1 MGEYGNSV
9 TFVSGGTL
17 GSKGTG
23 LDKYRYW
30 HGVGT
35 SLLSSEPYRMCI
47 YAPHRGEF
55 SSEVYDGTAV
65 WGYKTFRNCYTTDDC
80 LVFSVKKNKDDS
92 DDTFIGSELN
102 FQCTREETIYSYNGL
117 TGNYD
122 SGESSA
128 DSWNSSKILTT
139 DFRRWSGSLPYLAFP
154 LNDTWHTTDD
164 RWPNFYF
171 TLYNVQDYRDS
182 YTIANWSC
190 VMNLPI
196 FYDESKAAQFVNGL
210 IDEDEA
216 DVPPHDFDADENDEN
231 DNDTNASKYEPTP
244 SNTPQVRPTDIQG
257 ASNYYCVNAANV
269 NAFVNWLWN
278 DLIKEGSLSDWLLD
292 SITKING
299 NLYSCITG
307 LRLFPCN
314 ISKHLAVTQP
324 TGINLGRFTT
334 EFTVI
339 DARSYNPK
347 IGELEYTIPAGYN
360 NFLDYQPYTTGLLYL
375 PFVGFTQLD
384 MTVFQPKSTMKI
396 ECYVDITTGV
406 IDYVIYLKTDKGY
419 SLIEHH
425 SGTCGIEIP
434 MSYDNAS
441 NWLQNFV
448 GGAIKDGVNT
458 IGGKGATSL
467 GEMAISATGGLLDS
481 FDTPTSYNVG
491 SPSPSNGLYFPFKP
505 HIVIK
510 RPTYSRP
517 KSYSKNV
524 GYPCMKSL
532 RPKSLSGYTVFQN
545 PQLTFGHTVN
555 SEGQKVLPTKE
566 EMDMLYQLMTEG
578 VYL

>member
-1 MGEYGNSV
+1 MGEYGNEF
-9 TFVSGGTL
+9 TIVSSGTL
-17 GSKGTG
+17 GGGSDLNSYRFWSGTG
-23 LDKYRYW
+23 AALFS
-30 HGVGT
+30 G
-35 SLLSSEPYRMCI
+35 EPYRMCI
-47 YAPHRGEF
+47 CAPNRGKKEVT
-55 SSEVYDGTAV
+55 VYDGTSV
-65 WGYKTFRNCYTTDDC
+65 WGKKIFNRCYDASDYIIISAKKEKNDTSNTFVGERLDWNSLGENTIHNY
-80 LVFSVKKNKDDS
+80 NAIS
-92 DDTFIGSELN
+92 DDWTEGDTSTAIGKNTWTFVSDNVEYNSGLPFIRFALN
-102 FQCTREETIYSYNGL
+102 
-117 TGNYD
+117 
-122 SGESSA
+122 
-128 DSWNSSKILTT
+128 NS
-139 DFRRWSGSLPYLAFP
+139 FF
-154 LNDTWHTTDD
+154 
-164 RWPNFYF
+164 NFNF
-171 TLYNVQDYRDS
+171 SLYNIQEYRDS

-196 FYDESKAAQFVNGL
+196 FYNLGKAVQFVNGL
-210 IDEDEA
+210 IDEDQA

-231 DNDTNASKYEPTP
+231 DNDTNASKFEPTP
-244 SNTPQVRPTDIQG
+244 PNNPQVRPTDIHG

-314 ISKHLAVTQP
+314 ISKHLAVTEA

-347 IGELEYTIPAGYN
+347 IGELEYTIPSGYN

-481 FDTPTSYNVG
+481 FETPTSYNVG
-491 SPSPSNGLYFPFKP
+491 APSPSNGLYFPFRP

-532 RPKSLSGYTVFQN
+532 KPKSLTGYTVFQN
-545 PQLTFGHTVN
+545 PQLTFGHTEN

-566 EMDMLYQLMTEG
+566 EMDLLYQLMTEG

>member
-1 MGEYGNSV
+1 MGEYGNEF
-9 TFVSGGTL
+9 TFVSSGTL
-17 GSKGTG
+17 GGGSDLNHYNDWSGSGTG
-23 LDKYRYW
+23 L
-30 HGVGT
+30 
-35 SLLSSEPYRMCI
+35 LSAEPYRMCI
-47 YAPHRGEF
+47 YARNKGEK
-55 SSEVYDGTAV
+55 EVTVYDSTAV
-65 WGYKTFRNCYTTDDC
+65 WGKLKFSQCYDASDSII
-80 LVFSVKKNKDDS
+80 FSAKKNKEDS
-92 DDTFIGSELN
+92 TNTFVGASVNWGSLGSE
-102 FQCTREETIYSYNGL
+102 TAYSYSAL
-117 TGNYD
+117 TGDWTKGDITNVI
-122 SGESSA
+122 GQNTFTF
-128 DSWNSSKILTT
+128 NSS
-139 DFRRWSGSLPYLAFP
+139 DVEYRDSLPFLSFG
-154 LNDTWHTTDD
+154 LNSTWF
-164 RWPNFYF
+164 NFKF
-171 TLYNVQDYRDS
+171 ALYNIQKYRDS

-196 FYDESKAAQFVNGL
+196 FYDLGKAVQFVNGL
-210 IDEDEA
+210 IDEDQA
-216 DVPPHDFDADENDEN
+216 DVPPHDFDADENEEN

-244 SNTPQVRPTDIQG
+244 PNTPQVRPTDIHG
-257 ASNYYCVNAANV
+257 ASNYYCVNVANV

-314 ISKHLAVTQP
+314 ISKHLAVTQT

-334 EFTVI
+334 EFQVI

-347 IGELEYTIPAGYN
+347 VGELEYTIPSGYN

-434 MSYDNAS
+434 MSYDNAA

-458 IGGKGATSL
+458 IGSKGATSL

-481 FDTPTSYNVG
+481 FETPTSYNVG
-491 SPSPSNGLYFPFKP
+491 APSPSNGLYFPFKP
-505 HIVIK
+505 HLVIK

-532 RPKSLSGYTVFQN
+532 KPKSLTGYTVFQN
-545 PQLTFGHTVN
+545 PQLTFGHTEN

-566 EMDMLYQLMTEG
+566 EMDLLYQLMTEG

>member
-1 MGEYGNSV
+1 MGEYGNS
-9 TFVSGGTL
+9 FSIVSGGTL
-17 GSKGTG
+17 GSSGTS
-23 LDKYRYW
+23 LNKYRYW
-30 HGVGT
+30 NGSGT
-35 SLLSSEPYRMCI
+35 GLLSSEPYRMCI
-47 YAPHRGEF
+47 YAPKKGQF
-55 SSEVYDGTAV
+55 NAEVYDGTAV
-65 WGYKTFRNCYTTDDC
+65 WGIKTFTHCYTDSDW
-80 LVFSVKKNKDDS
+80 LIFSAKKNKDDS
-92 DDTFIGSELN
+92 SNTFVGSELKWGSAN
-102 FQCTREETIYSYNGL
+102 TETIYTYNGI
-117 TGNYD
+117 TGEWNPDTPTKSMGNNTIILD
-122 SGESSA
+122 SNFLDYYKGL
-128 DSWNSSKILTT
+128 KYI
-139 DFRRWSGSLPYLAFP
+139 FFP
-154 LNDTWHTTDD
+154 LSSSWY
-164 RWPNFYF
+164 NFNF
-171 TLYNVQDYRDS
+171 TLLHTQDYRDS
-182 YTIANWSC
+182 YSIANWSC

-196 FYDESKAAQFVNGL
+196 FFDKDKAVQFVNGL
-210 IDEDEA
+210 IDEDAA
-216 DVPPHDFDADENDEN
+216 DIPPYDFDADENDEN

-278 DLIKEGSLSDWLLD
+278 DLIKEGSLSDWMLD

-314 ISKHLAVTQP
+314 ISKHLSVTQP

-434 MSYDNAS
+434 MSYDNAA

-448 GGAIKDGVNT
+448 GGAIKDGVNS

-491 SPSPSNGLYFPFKP
+491 APSPSNGLYFPFKP

-532 RPKSLSGYTVFQN
+532 KPKSLSGYTVFQN

-566 EMDMLYQLMTEG
+566 EMDLLYQLMTEG

>member
-1 MGEYGNSV
+1 MGDYGNSF
-9 TFVSGGTL
+9 TFVSSGTL
-17 GSKGTG
+17 GGGSDLNHYNDWSGSGTG
-23 LDKYRYW
+23 L
-30 HGVGT
+30 
-35 SLLSSEPYRMCI
+35 LSAEPYRMCI
-47 YAPHRGEF
+47 YAANKGEK
-55 SSEVYDGTAV
+55 EVTVYDSTGV
-65 WGYKTFRNCYTTDDC
+65 WGKLKFSQCYDASNAII
-80 LVFSVKKNKDDS
+80 FSAKKNENDS
-92 DDTFIGSELN
+92 TNTFVGSSVN
-102 FQCTREETIYSYNGL
+102 WASTGTKTAYSYSALTGDWSKGDITNVIGQNKLTFNSSNVEYRNGL
-117 TGNYD
+117 PFLRLGL
-122 SGESSA
+122 
-128 DSWNSSKILTT
+128 NSTW
-139 DFRRWSGSLPYLAFP
+139 FNFNFSLE
-154 LNDTWHTTDD
+154 NI
-164 RWPNFYF
+164 
-171 TLYNVQDYRDS
+171 QKYRDS

-196 FYDESKAAQFVNGL
+196 FYDEKKAVQFVNGL
-210 IDEDEA
+210 IDEDQA
-216 DVPPHDFDADENDEN
+216 DVPPNDFDADENDEN

-244 SNTPQVRPTDIQG
+244 PNNPQVRPTDIHG

-314 ISKHLAVTQP
+314 ISKHLAVTEN

-334 EFTVI
+334 EFQVI

-347 IGELEYTIPAGYN
+347 IGELEYTIPSGYN

-406 IDYVIYLKTDKGY
+406 IDYVIYLKTEKGY

-434 MSYDNAS
+434 MSYDNAA

-481 FDTPTSYNVG
+481 FETPTSYNVG
-491 SPSPSNGLYFPFKP
+491 APSPSNGLYFPFKP

-532 RPKSLSGYTVFQN
+532 KPKSLTGYTVFQN
-545 PQLTFGHTVN
+545 PQLTFGHSEN

>member
-1 MGEYGNSV
+1 MGEYGNSF
-9 TFVSGGTL
+9 TFVSSGTL
-17 GSKGTG
+17 SGGSNLNSYTYWSGTG
-23 LDKYRYW
+23 SVLF
-30 HGVGT
+30 
-35 SLLSSEPYRMCI
+35 SAEPYRMCI
-47 YAPHRGEF
+47 CAPNRGKKEVT
-55 SSEVYDGTAV
+55 VYDSTSV
-65 WGYKTFRNCYTTDDC
+65 WGKKVFERCYDASDYIIISAKKEKNDSTNTFVGAK
-80 LVFSVKKNKDDS
+80 LVWHSLGKNTIYNYNALS
-92 DDTFIGSELN
+92 DDWTAGDSNNQNGYNDWTFVSDNVEY
-102 FQCTREETIYSYNGL
+102 T
-117 TGNYD
+117 
-122 SGESSA
+122 SG
-128 DSWNSSKILTT
+128 
-139 DFRRWSGSLPYLAFP
+139 LPYIRFTM
-154 LNDTWHTTDD
+154 NSGFY
-164 RWPNFYF
+164 NFNF
-171 TLYNVQDYRDS
+171 ALYNEQTYRDS
-182 YTIANWSC
+182 YSIAKWSC
-190 VMNLPI
+190 VMDLPI
-196 FYDESKAAQFVNGL
+196 FYSEQKAVQFVNGL
-210 IDEDEA
+210 IDEDQA
-216 DVPPHDFDADENDEN
+216 DEPPHDFDADENDEN

-244 SNTPQVRPTDIQG
+244 PNNPQVRPTDIHG

-314 ISKHLAVTQP
+314 ISKHLAVTEN

-334 EFTVI
+334 EFQVI
-339 DARSYNPK
+339 DARSYKPK
-347 IGELEYTIPAGYN
+347 IGELEYTIPSGYN

-434 MSYDNAS
+434 MSYDNAA

-481 FDTPTSYNVG
+481 FETPTSYNVG
-491 SPSPSNGLYFPFKP
+491 APSPSNGLYFPFRP

-532 RPKSLSGYTVFQN
+532 KPKSLTGYTVFQN
-545 PQLTFGHTVN
+545 PQLTFGHTEN

>member
-1 MGEYGNSV
+1 MGEYGNEF
-9 TFVSGGTL
+9 TFVSSGTL
-17 GSKGTG
+17 GGGSDLNHYNDWSGSG
-23 LDKYRYW
+23 A
-30 HGVGT
+30 G
-35 SLLSSEPYRMCI
+35 LLSAEPYRMCI
-47 YAPHRGEF
+47 YAPHKGEK
-55 SSEVYDGTAV
+55 EVTVYDSTSV
-65 WGYKTFRNCYTTDDC
+65 WGKLKFSQCYDASDA
-80 LVFSVKKNKDDS
+80 LIFSAKKNKDDS
-92 DDTFIGSELN
+92 TNTFVGSSVSWGSLASK
-102 FQCTREETIYSYNGL
+102 TAYSYSAL
-117 TGNYD
+117 TGEWTKGDVTNVT
-122 SGESSA
+122 GQNVHTF
-128 DSWNSSKILTT
+128 NSSNVEYRDGLP
-139 DFRRWSGSLPYLAFP
+139 FLRFSL
-154 LNDTWHTTDD
+154 NSTWF
-164 RWPNFYF
+164 NFNF
-171 TLYNVQDYRDS
+171 ALDNLQKYRDS
-182 YTIANWSC
+182 YTLANWWC

-196 FYDESKAAQFVNGL
+196 FYDEKKAVQFVNGL
-210 IDEDEA
+210 INEDQA

-231 DNDTNASKYEPTP
+231 DNDTNASTFSPTP
-244 SNTPQVRPTDIQG
+244 PNTPQVRPTDIHG
-257 ASNYYCVNAANV
+257 ASNYYCVNPSNV

-314 ISKHLAVTQP
+314 VSKHLAVTET

-339 DARSYNPK
+339 DAKSYSPK
-347 IGELEYTIPAGYN
+347 IGELEYTIPSGYN

-406 IDYVIYLKTDKGY
+406 IDYVIYLKTEKGY

-448 GGAIKDGVNT
+448 GGAIKAGVNT

-481 FDTPTSYNVG
+481 FETPTSYNVG
-491 SPSPSNGLYFPFKP
+491 APSPSNGLFFPFRP

-532 RPKSLSGYTVFQN
+532 KPKSLTGYTVFQN
-545 PQLTFGHTVN
+545 PQLTFGHTEN

-566 EMDMLYQLMTEG
+566 EMDLLYQLMTGG

>member
-1 MGEYGNSV
+1 MGEYGNEF
-9 TFVSGGTL
+9 TFVSSGTL
-17 GSKGTG
+17 GGGSDLNHYNDWSGSG
-23 LDKYRYW
+23 A
-30 HGVGT
+30 G
-35 SLLSSEPYRMCI
+35 LLSAEPYRMCI
-47 YAPHRGEF
+47 YAPHKGEK
-55 SSEVYDGTAV
+55 EVTVYDSTSV
-65 WGYKTFRNCYTTDDC
+65 WGKLKFSQCYDASDA
-80 LVFSVKKNKDDS
+80 LIFSAKKNKDDS
-92 DDTFIGSELN
+92 TNTFVGSSVSWGSLASK
-102 FQCTREETIYSYNGL
+102 TAYSYSAL
-117 TGNYD
+117 TGEWTKGDVTNVT
-122 SGESSA
+122 GQNVHTF
-128 DSWNSSKILTT
+128 NSSNVEYR
-139 DFRRWSGSLPYLAFP
+139 DSLPFLRFS
-154 LNDTWHTTDD
+154 LNSTWF
-164 RWPNFYF
+164 NFNF
-171 TLYNVQDYRDS
+171 ALDNLQKYRDS
-182 YTIANWSC
+182 YTLANWWC

-196 FYDESKAAQFVNGL
+196 FYDEKKAVQFVNGL
-210 IDEDEA
+210 IDEDQA

-231 DNDTNASKYEPTP
+231 DNDTNASTFSPTP
-244 SNTPQVRPTDIQG
+244 PNTPQVRPTDIHG
-257 ASNYYCVNAANV
+257 ASNYYCVNPSNV

-314 ISKHLAVTQP
+314 VSKHLAVTET

-339 DARSYNPK
+339 DAKSYSPK
-347 IGELEYTIPAGYN
+347 IGELEYTIPSGYN

-406 IDYVIYLKTDKGY
+406 IDYVIYLKTEKGY

-448 GGAIKDGVNT
+448 GGAIKAGVNT

-481 FDTPTSYNVG
+481 FETPTSYNVG
-491 SPSPSNGLYFPFKP
+491 APSPSNGLFFPFRP

-532 RPKSLSGYTVFQN
+532 KPKSLTGYTVFQN
-545 PQLTFGHTVN
+545 PQLTFGHTEN

-566 EMDMLYQLMTEG
+566 EMDLLYQLMTGG

>member
-1 MGEYGNSV
+1 MGDYGNEF
-9 TFVSGGTL
+9 TFVSSGTL
-17 GSKGTG
+17 GGGSDLNSYKFWSGTG
-23 LDKYRYW
+23 AALF
-30 HGVGT
+30 
-35 SLLSSEPYRMCI
+35 SAEPYRMCI
-47 YAPHRGEF
+47 CSPRKGKREVT
-55 SSEVYDGTAV
+55 VYDGTSV
-65 WGYKTFRNCYTTDDC
+65 WGKKVFNRCYDASDYISISSKKEKNDSTNTFVGEKLDWNS
-80 LVFSVKKNKDDS
+80 LGK
-92 DDTFIGSELN
+92 
-102 FQCTREETIYSYNGL
+102 QTIYNYNALSNDWLAGDSNNKIGKNSWTFVSDNVEYSSGL
-117 TGNYD
+117 PFIRFAIN
-122 SGESSA
+122 SG
-128 DSWNSSKILTT
+128 
-139 DFRRWSGSLPYLAFP
+139 FF
-154 LNDTWHTTDD
+154 
-164 RWPNFYF
+164 NFNFAMY
-171 TLYNVQDYRDS
+171 TIQEYRDS

-196 FYDESKAAQFVNGL
+196 FYDLGKAVQFVNGL
-210 IDEDEA
+210 IDEDQA
-216 DVPPHDFDADENDEN
+216 DEPPHDFDADENDEN

-244 SNTPQVRPTDIQG
+244 PNNPQVRPTDIHG

-314 ISKHLAVTQP
+314 ISKHLAVTEP

-406 IDYVIYLKTDKGY
+406 IDYVIYLKTEKGY

-434 MSYDNAS
+434 MSYDNAA

-491 SPSPSNGLYFPFKP
+491 APSPSNGLYFPFKP

-532 RPKSLSGYTVFQN
+532 KPKSLSGYTVFQN
-545 PQLTFGHTVN
+545 PQLTFGHTEN

-566 EMDMLYQLMTEG
+566 EMDLLYQLMTEG

>member
-1 MGEYGNSV
+1 MGEYGNSF
-9 TFVSGGTL
+9 TFVSSGTL
-17 GSKGTG
+17 GGGSDLNHYNDWGGSGTG
-23 LDKYRYW
+23 L
-30 HGVGT
+30 
-35 SLLSSEPYRMCI
+35 LSAEPYRMCI
-47 YAPHRGEF
+47 YAPLKGKNMVT
-55 SSEVYDGTAV
+55 VYDGTAV
-65 WGYKTFRNCYTTDDC
+65 WGKKEFTECYSASDSII
-80 LVFSVKKNKDDS
+80 FSAKKNENDS
-92 DDTFIGSELN
+92 TNTFVGSSVN
-102 FQCTREETIYSYNGL
+102 WTSTGTKTAYSYSAL
-117 TGNYD
+117 TGNWSKGD
-122 SGESSA
+122 ITNVIGQNNLTF
-128 DSWNSSKILTT
+128 NSSNVEYR
-139 DFRRWSGSLPYLAFP
+139 DSLPFLRFG
-154 LNDTWHTTDD
+154 LNSTWF
-164 RWPNFYF
+164 NFSF
-171 TLYNVQDYRDS
+171 SLENIQKYRDS
-182 YTIANWSC
+182 YTLANWSC

-196 FYDESKAAQFVNGL
+196 FYDEKKAVQFVNGL
-210 IDEDEA
+210 IDEDQA

-244 SNTPQVRPTDIQG
+244 PNNPQVRPTDIHG

-269 NAFVNWLWN
+269 NAFVTWLWN
-278 DLIKEGSLSDWLLD
+278 DLIKEGSLPDWLLD

-314 ISKHLAVTQP
+314 ISKHLSVTEN

-334 EFTVI
+334 DFQVI

-347 IGELEYTIPAGYN
+347 IGELEYTIPSGYN

-434 MSYDNAS
+434 MSYDNAA

-481 FDTPTSYNVG
+481 FETPTSYNVG
-491 SPSPSNGLYFPFKP
+491 APSPSNGLYFPFRP

-532 RPKSLSGYTVFQN
+532 KPKSLSGYTVFQN

-566 EMDMLYQLMTEG
+566 EMDLLYQLMTEG

>member
-1 MGEYGNSV
+1 MGEYGNSF
-9 TFVSGGTL
+9 TFVSSGTL
-17 GSKGTG
+17 GGGSDLNHYNDWSGSGTG
-23 LDKYRYW
+23 L
-30 HGVGT
+30 
-35 SLLSSEPYRMCI
+35 LSAEPYRMCI
-47 YAPHRGEF
+47 YAPNKGEN
-55 SSEVYDGTAV
+55 EVTVYDGTSV
-65 WGYKTFRNCYTTDDC
+65 WGKLKFSQCYSASDSII
-80 LVFSVKKNKDDS
+80 FSAKKNKNDS
-92 DDTFIGSELN
+92 TNTFVGSSVNWASLG
-102 FQCTREETIYSYNGL
+102 TMTAYSYSVL
-117 TGNYD
+117 TEKWSKGDVTNVT
-122 SGESSA
+122 GQNKLTF
-128 DSWNSSKILTT
+128 NSSNVEYRDGLPFLRFGLNSTW
-139 DFRRWSGSLPYLAFP
+139 FNFNFSLE
-154 LNDTWHTTDD
+154 NT
-164 RWPNFYF
+164 
-171 TLYNVQDYRDS
+171 QKYRDS
-182 YTIANWSC
+182 YTLANWSC

-196 FYDESKAAQFVNGL
+196 FYSEQKAVQFVNGL
-210 IDEDEA
+210 IDEDQA

-244 SNTPQVRPTDIQG
+244 PNNPQVRPTDIHG

-314 ISKHLAVTQP
+314 ISKHLAVTET

-334 EFTVI
+334 EFQVI

-347 IGELEYTIPAGYN
+347 IGELEYTIPSGYN

-406 IDYVIYLKTDKGY
+406 IDYVIYLKTDNGY

-434 MSYDNAS
+434 MSYDNAA

-448 GGAIKDGVNT
+448 GAAIKDGVNT

-481 FDTPTSYNVG
+481 FETPTSYNVG
-491 SPSPSNGLYFPFKP
+491 APSPSNGLYFPFRP

-532 RPKSLSGYTVFQN
+532 KPKSLSGYTVFQN
-545 PQLTFGHTVN
+545 PQLTFGHTEN

>member
-1 MGEYGNSV
+1 MGEYGNSF
-9 TFVSGGTL
+9 TFVSSGTL
-17 GSKGTG
+17 GGGSDLNHYNDWGGSGTG
-23 LDKYRYW
+23 
-30 HGVGT
+30 
-35 SLLSSEPYRMCI
+35 LLSSEPYRMCI
-47 YAPHRGEF
+47 YAKNKGEK
-55 SSEVYDGTAV
+55 EVTVYDSTSV
-65 WGYKTFRNCYTTDDC
+65 WGKLKFSQCYDASNAII
-80 LVFSVKKNKDDS
+80 FSAKKNENDS
-92 DDTFIGSELN
+92 TNTFVGSSVN
-102 FQCTREETIYSYNGL
+102 WASTGTKTAYSYSVVTGDWSKGDVTNVIGQNKL
-117 TGNYD
+117 TF
-122 SGESSA
+122 
-128 DSWNSSKILTT
+128 NSSNVEY
-139 DFRRWSGSLPYLAFP
+139 REGLPFLRFG
-154 LNDTWHTTDD
+154 LNSTWF
-164 RWPNFYF
+164 NFNF
-171 TLYNVQDYRDS
+171 SLYNVQNYRDS

-196 FYDESKAAQFVNGL
+196 FYDEKKAVQFVNGL
-210 IDEDEA
+210 IDEDQA

-347 IGELEYTIPAGYN
+347 IGELEYTIPSGYN

-467 GEMAISATGGLLDS
+467 GEMASSATGGLLDS
-481 FDTPTSYNVG
+481 FETPTSYNVG
-491 SPSPSNGLYFPFKP
+491 APSPSNGLYFPFKP

>member
-1 MGEYGNSV
+1 MDIDAKGFFNKPTNSTNQYV
-9 TFVSGGTL
+9 YEENISHVSF
-17 GSKGTG
+17 
-23 LDKYRYW
+23 D
-30 HGVGT
+30 
-35 SLLSSEPYRMCI
+35 SEP
-47 YAPHRGEF
+47 HRICGLWNMTPPKVQLF
-55 SSEVYDGTAV
+55 TATLTYGTTIQIPYPLRQMYISKYDDNGNTIKSQKIKQT
-65 WGYKTFRNCYTTDDC
+65 YKLTQTENNWNWDFAG
-80 LVFSVKKNKDDS
+80 VKGHYESGN
-92 DDTFIGSELN
+92 N
-102 FQCTREETIYSYNGL
+102 TINIQNHEY
-117 TGNYD
+117 
-122 SGESSA
+122 
-128 DSWNSSKILTT
+128 
-139 DFRRWSGSLPYLAFP
+139 P
-154 LNDTWHTTDD
+154 LNASSDMKTKKINNVDY
-164 RWPNFYF
+164 NFF
-171 TLYNVQDYRDS
+171 TILNPLNSTFLAGDYSQLKYRDS
-182 YTIANWSC
+182 DSNVGFSYSYSIPMFKTENECILYVNDIIDDSSAVNKDSY
-190 VMNLPI
+190 
-196 FYDESKAAQFVNGL
+196 YD
-210 IDEDEA
+210 
-216 DVPPHDFDADENDEN
+216 PDADENDEN
-231 DNDTNASKYEPTP
+231 DNDKNASKFEPTP
-244 SNTPQVRPTDIQG
+244 SNTPQVKPTDIQG

-314 ISKHLAVTQP
+314 ISKHLAVTEP

-347 IGELEYTIPAGYN
+347 IGELEYTIPSGYN

-406 IDYVIYLKTDKGY
+406 IDYVIYLKTEKGY

-434 MSYDNAS
+434 MSYDNAA

-491 SPSPSNGLYFPFKP
+491 APSPSNGLYFPFRP

-532 RPKSLSGYTVFQN
+532 KPKSLSGYTVFQN

>member
-1 MGEYGNSV
+1 MDIDAKGFFNKPTNSTNQYV
-9 TFVSGGTL
+9 HEENISHVSF
-17 GSKGTG
+17 
-23 LDKYRYW
+23 D
-30 HGVGT
+30 
-35 SLLSSEPYRMCI
+35 SEP
-47 YAPHRGEF
+47 HRICGLWNMSPPTVQLF
-55 SSEVYDGTAV
+55 TATLTKGKTIQIPYPIRQMYMSKYDDNGNDIPNQKINQT
-65 WGYKTFRNCYTTDDC
+65 YKLTQTENNWNWDFAG
-80 LVFSVKKNKDDS
+80 VKGHYESGN
-92 DDTFIGSELN
+92 N
-102 FQCTREETIYSYNGL
+102 TINMQ
-117 TGNYD
+117 NY
-122 SGESSA
+122 E
-128 DSWNSSKILTT
+128 
-139 DFRRWSGSLPYLAFP
+139 YP
-154 LNDTWHTTDD
+154 LNASSDMKTKKINNVDY
-164 RWPNFYF
+164 NFF
-171 TLYNVQDYRDS
+171 TILNPLNSTFLAGDYSQLKYRDS
-182 YTIANWSC
+182 DSNVGFLYSYSIPMFKTENECILYVNDIIDDSSAVNKDSY
-190 VMNLPI
+190 
-196 FYDESKAAQFVNGL
+196 YD
-210 IDEDEA
+210 
-216 DVPPHDFDADENDEN
+216 PDADENDEN
-231 DNDTNASKYEPTP
+231 DNDKNASKFEPTP

-314 ISKHLAVTQP
+314 ISKHLATTEP

-339 DARSYNPK
+339 DARSYTPK
-347 IGELEYTIPAGYN
+347 IGELEYTIPSGYN

-406 IDYVIYLKTDKGY
+406 IDYVIYLKTEKGY

-434 MSYDNAS
+434 MSYDNAA

-481 FDTPTSYNVG
+481 FETPTSYNVG
-491 SPSPSNGLYFPFKP
+491 APSPSNGLYFPFRP

-532 RPKSLSGYTVFQN
+532 KPKSLSGYTVFQN

>member
-1 MGEYGNSV
+1 MGDYGNSF

-17 GSKGTG
+17 GSSGTS
-23 LDKYRYW
+23 LNKYRYW
-30 HGVGT
+30 SGSGT
-35 SLLSSEPYRMCI
+35 GILSSEPYRMCI
-47 YAPHRGEF
+47 YAEKRGQF
-55 SSEVYDGTAV
+55 NAEVYDGTAV
-65 WGYKTFRNCYTTDDC
+65 WGYKTFTHCYTASDR
-80 LVFSVKKNKDDS
+80 LIFSAKKNKEDATN
-92 DDTFIGSELN
+92 TFIGSELKWGSAN
-102 FQCTREETIYSYNGL
+102 KETIYTYNGI
-117 TGNYD
+117 TGEWNP
-122 SGESSA
+122 GESSDRTGNNTTKL
-128 DSWNSSKILTT
+128 DSNLLNSYRGLK
-139 DFRRWSGSLPYLAFP
+139 YLFFP
-154 LNDTWHTTDD
+154 LNSSWF
-164 RWPNFYF
+164 NFSF
-171 TLYNVQDYRDS
+171 TLQHTQDYRDS
-182 YTIANWSC
+182 YSIANWSC

-196 FYDESKAAQFVNGL
+196 FYDEYKAAQFVNGL
-210 IDEDEA
+210 IDEDAA
-216 DVPPHDFDADENDEN
+216 DVPPQDFDADENDEN
-231 DNDTNASKYEPTP
+231 DNDTNSSKYEPTP

-347 IGELEYTIPAGYN
+347 IGELEYTIPSGYN

-434 MSYDNAS
+434 MSYDNAA

-491 SPSPSNGLYFPFKP
+491 APSPSNGLYFPFKP

-532 RPKSLSGYTVFQN
+532 KPKSLSGYTVFQN
-545 PQLTFGHTVN
+545 PQLTFGHSVN

>member
-9 TFVSGGTL
+9 TFVSSGTL
-17 GSKGTG
+17 NGGSDIEHYNEWRGTG
-23 LDKYRYW
+23 S
-30 HGVGT
+30 GI
-35 SLLSSEPYRMCI
+35 LSAEPYRMCI
-47 YAPHRGEF
+47 YAHKKGEF
-55 SSEVYDGTAV
+55 PSLVYDGTAA
-65 WGYKTFRNCYTTDDC
+65 WGYKTFKRCY
-80 LVFSVKKNKDDS
+80 
-92 DDTFIGSELN
+92 
-102 FQCTREETIYSYNGL
+102 
-117 TGNYD
+117 
-122 SGESSA
+122 
-128 DSWNSSKILTT
+128 NSSDAIIFSAKKEKNDNSLTFVDST
-139 DFRRWSGSLPYLAFP
+139 MTWGSLASKTEYGYSLGEWKKGDSTNVEGSNTVQFTYDMLKDWSGMKYFRWG
-154 LNDTWHTTDD
+154 LNAPWYD
-164 RWPNFYF
+164 FEF
-171 TLYNVQDYRDS
+171 SLYNSQEYRDS

-196 FYDESKAAQFVNGL
+196 FYDEVKAVQFVNGL
-210 IDEDEA
+210 IDEDAA
-216 DVPPHDFDADENDEN
+216 DEPPYDFDSDVNDEN

-347 IGELEYTIPAGYN
+347 IGELEYTIPSGYN

-384 MTVFQPKSTMKI
+384 MTVFQPKSAMKI

-434 MSYDNAS
+434 MSYDNAA

-481 FDTPTSYNVG
+481 FETPTSYNVG
-491 SPSPSNGLYFPFKP
+491 APSPSNGLYFPFRP

-532 RPKSLSGYTVFQN
+532 KPKSLSGYTVFQN

>member
-1 MGEYGNSV
+1 MAEEYNSIEAVQYEQSYIQTKNANQYDSV
-9 TFVSGGTL
+9 THGSTFTYNHVPWRVAAVQSVVDVTFSESGHVQKVPTI
-17 GSKGTG
+17 
-23 LDKYRYW
+23 
-30 HGVGT
+30 
-35 SLLSSEPYRMCI
+35 LSTI
-47 YAPHRGEF
+47 YM
-55 SSEVYDGTAV
+55 SSFREKDRQKETA
-65 WGYKTFRNCYTTDDC
+65 
-80 LVFSVKKNKDDS
+80 
-92 DDTFIGSELN
+92 ISELECVAVGSGKKAVYN
-102 FQCTREETIYSYNGL
+102 VPALNPNEPQQVDEFDFSDPNVKTTRMPLNVVIAGKTYTYISFSFLNISLNAASSPNINQNCRNIEKFFSWLQAINIPQFA
-117 TGNYD
+117 TGND
-122 SGESSA
+122 A
-128 DSWNSSKILTT
+128 V
-139 DFRRWSGSLPYLAFP
+139 
-154 LNDTWHTTDD
+154 
-164 RWPNFYF
+164 
-171 TLYNVQDYRDS
+171 LY
-182 YTIANWSC
+182 
-190 VMNLPI
+190 
-196 FYDESKAAQFVNGL
+196 VNGV
-210 IDEDEA
+210 IDA
-216 DVPPHDFDADENDEN
+216 DKAVVPPHDFDADENDEN
-231 DNDTNASKYEPTP
+231 DNDKNASTFEPTP
-244 SNTPQVRPTDIQG
+244 SNTPQVKPTDIHG

-314 ISKHLAVTQP
+314 ISKHLAVTE
-324 TGINLGRFTT
+324 TSGINLGRFTT

-339 DARSYNPK
+339 DARSYTPK
-347 IGELEYTIPAGYN
+347 IGELEYTIPSGYN

-434 MSYDNAS
+434 MSYDNAA

-481 FDTPTSYNVG
+481 FETPTSYNVG
-491 SPSPSNGLYFPFKP
+491 APSPSNGLYFPFRP

-532 RPKSLSGYTVFQN
+532 KPKSLSGYTVFQN
-545 PQLTFGHTVN
+545 PQLTFGHTEN

>member
-1 MGEYGNSV
+1 MDIDAKGFFNKPTNSTNQYV
-9 TFVSGGTL
+9 HEENISHVSF
-17 GSKGTG
+17 
-23 LDKYRYW
+23 D
-30 HGVGT
+30 
-35 SLLSSEPYRMCI
+35 SEP
-47 YAPHRGEF
+47 HRICGLWNTTPPTVQLF
-55 SSEVYDGTAV
+55 TATLTKGKTIQIPYPLRQMYISNYDDNGNDITSQKIKQT
-65 WGYKTFRNCYTTDDC
+65 YKLTQTENNWNWDFAG
-80 LVFSVKKNKDDS
+80 VKGHYESGNNIINIQNYEYPLNANSDIKNKKINNVDYKYF
-92 DDTFIGSELN
+92 TILN
-102 FQCTREETIYSYNGL
+102 
-117 TGNYD
+117 
-122 SGESSA
+122 
-128 DSWNSSKILTT
+128 
-139 DFRRWSGSLPYLAFP
+139 P
-154 LNDTWHTTDD
+154 LNSTFLSGD
-164 RWPNFYF
+164 YSQ
-171 TLYNVQDYRDS
+171 LKYRDS
-182 YTIANWSC
+182 DSNVGFSYSYSIPMFKTENECILYVNDIIDDSSAVNKDSY
-190 VMNLPI
+190 
-196 FYDESKAAQFVNGL
+196 YD
-210 IDEDEA
+210 
-216 DVPPHDFDADENDEN
+216 PDADENDEN
-231 DNDTNASKYEPTP
+231 DNDKNASKFEPTP

-257 ASNYYCVNAANV
+257 ASNYYCVNSANV

-347 IGELEYTIPAGYN
+347 IGELEYTIPSGYN
-360 NFLDYQPYTTGLLYL
+360 NFLDYQPYTTGLIYL

-434 MSYDNAS
+434 MSYDNAA

-481 FDTPTSYNVG
+481 FETPTSYNVG
-491 SPSPSNGLYFPFKP
+491 APSPSNGLYFPFRP

-532 RPKSLSGYTVFQN
+532 KPKSLSGYTVFQN

-555 SEGQKVLPTKE
+555 SDGQKVLPTKE

>member
-1 MGEYGNSV
+1 MGDYGNSFS
-9 TFVSGGTL
+9 FVSSGTI
-17 GSKGTG
+17 GSNGTG
-23 LDKYRYW
+23 LNSYRYW
-30 HGVGT
+30 SGT
-35 SLLSSEPYRMCI
+35 GTAILSSEPYRMCI
-47 YAPHRGEF
+47 CAPNRGKKEVT
-55 SSEVYDGTAV
+55 VYDGTSV
-65 WGYKTFRNCYTTDDC
+65 WGKKTYNRCYTASDYIIIST
-80 LVFSVKKNKDDS
+80 KKEKN
-92 DDTFIGSELN
+92 DTTNTFVGSELKWN
-102 FQCTREETIYSYNGL
+102 SLGDETIYNYKGITGDWESGDSHNVIGRNNLTFTGKSVNYNGSL
-117 TGNYD
+117 GYIKL
-122 SGESSA
+122 SL
-128 DSWNSSKILTT
+128 NSS
-139 DFRRWSGSLPYLAFP
+139 FF
-154 LNDTWHTTDD
+154 
-164 RWPNFYF
+164 NFYF
-171 TLYNVQDYRDS
+171 TMENTQDYRDS
-182 YTIANWSC
+182 YTVAKWSC

-196 FYDESKAAQFVNGL
+196 FYNLSKAVQFVNGL
-210 IDEDEA
+210 IDEDAA
-216 DVPPHDFDADENDEN
+216 DEPPHDFDADENDEN

-244 SNTPQVRPTDIQG
+244 PNNPQVRPTDIQG

-347 IGELEYTIPAGYN
+347 IGELEYTIPSGYN

-419 SLIEHH
+419 CLIEHH

-434 MSYDNAS
+434 MSYDNAA

-481 FDTPTSYNVG
+481 FETPTSYNVG
-491 SPSPSNGLYFPFKP
+491 APSPSNGLYFPFRP

-532 RPKSLSGYTVFQN
+532 KPKSLSGYTVFQN

-566 EMDMLYQLMTEG
+566 EMDLLYQLMTEG

>member
-1 MGEYGNSV
+1 MDIDAKGFFNKPTSSTNQYVYEENISH
-9 TFVSGGTL
+9 VSF
-17 GSKGTG
+17 
-23 LDKYRYW
+23 D
-30 HGVGT
+30 
-35 SLLSSEPYRMCI
+35 SEP
-47 YAPHRGEF
+47 HRICGLWNTTPPTVQLF
-55 SSEVYDGTAV
+55 TATLTY
-65 WGYKTFRNCYTTDDC
+65 G
-80 LVFSVKKNKDDS
+80 KKIQIPYPLRQMYISKYDDS
-92 DDTFIGSELN
+92 GNTIKSQKIKQTYKLTQTENNWNWDFAGVKGHYESGNNTINMQNYEYLLN
-102 FQCTREETIYSYNGL
+102 ASSDMKTKKINNVDYNFFTILN
-117 TGNYD
+117 
-122 SGESSA
+122 
-128 DSWNSSKILTT
+128 
-139 DFRRWSGSLPYLAFP
+139 P
-154 LNDTWHTTDD
+154 LNSTFLAGD
-164 RWPNFYF
+164 YSQ
-171 TLYNVQDYRDS
+171 LKYRDS
-182 YTIANWSC
+182 DSNVGFSYSYSIPMFKTENECILYVNDIIDDSSAVNKDSY
-190 VMNLPI
+190 
-196 FYDESKAAQFVNGL
+196 YD
-210 IDEDEA
+210 
-216 DVPPHDFDADENDEN
+216 PDADENDEN
-231 DNDTNASKYEPTP
+231 DNDKNASKFEATP

-314 ISKHLAVTQP
+314 ISKHLASTEP

-406 IDYVIYLKTDKGY
+406 IDYVIYLKTEKGY

-434 MSYDNAS
+434 MSYDNAA

-481 FDTPTSYNVG
+481 FETPTSYNVG
-491 SPSPSNGLYFPFKP
+491 APSPSNGLYFPFKP

-532 RPKSLSGYTVFQN
+532 KPKTLTGYTVFQN

-566 EMDMLYQLMTEG
+566 EMDLLYQLMTEG

>member
-1 MGEYGNSV
+1 MGEYGNEF
-9 TFVSGGTL
+9 TFVSSGTL
-17 GSKGTG
+17 GGGSDLNSYRFWRGTG
-23 LDKYRYW
+23 AALFS
-30 HGVGT
+30 G
-35 SLLSSEPYRMCI
+35 EPYRMCI
-47 YAPHRGEF
+47 CAPNRGKKEVT
-55 SSEVYDGTAV
+55 VYDGTSV
-65 WGYKTFRNCYTTDDC
+65 WGKKIFNRCYDASNYIIIAAKKEKNDTSNTF
-80 LVFSVKKNKDDS
+80 V
-92 DDTFIGSELN
+92 
-102 FQCTREETIYSYNGL
+102 
-117 TGNYD
+117 
-122 SGESSA
+122 GEKL
-128 DSWNSSKILTT
+128 DWNSLGENSTYNYNAISNDWTEGDSSNAIGQNT
-139 DFRRWSGSLPYLAFP
+139 WTFVSDNVEYNSGLPFIRFA
-154 LNDTWHTTDD
+154 LNNSFF
-164 RWPNFYF
+164 NFNF
-171 TLYNVQDYRDS
+171 SMYNIQDYRDS

-196 FYDESKAAQFVNGL
+196 FYNLGKAVQFVNGL
-210 IDEDEA
+210 IDEDQA
-216 DVPPHDFDADENDEN
+216 DEPPHDFDADENDEN

-244 SNTPQVRPTDIQG
+244 PNNPQVRPTDIHG

-334 EFTVI
+334 EFQVI

-347 IGELEYTIPAGYN
+347 VGELEYTIPSGYN

-434 MSYDNAS
+434 MSYDNAA

-458 IGGKGATSL
+458 IGSKGATSL

-481 FDTPTSYNVG
+481 FETPTSYNVG
-491 SPSPSNGLYFPFKP
+491 APSPSNGLYFPFKP
-505 HIVIK
+505 HLVIK

-532 RPKSLSGYTVFQN
+532 KPKSLSGYTVFQN

-555 SEGQKVLPTKE
+555 SDGQKVLPTKE
-566 EMDMLYQLMTEG
+566 EMDLLYQLMTEG

>member
-1 MGEYGNSV
+1 MPFLRFGLNS
-9 TFVSGGTL
+9 TWFNFN
-17 GSKGTG
+17 
-23 LDKYRYW
+23 
-30 HGVGT
+30 
-35 SLLSSEPYRMCI
+35 
-47 YAPHRGEF
+47 F
-55 SSEVYDGTAV
+55 S
-65 WGYKTFRNCYTTDDC
+65 
-80 LVFSVKKNKDDS
+80 
-92 DDTFIGSELN
+92 
-102 FQCTREETIYSYNGL
+102 
-117 TGNYD
+117 
-122 SGESSA
+122 
-128 DSWNSSKILTT
+128 
-139 DFRRWSGSLPYLAFP
+139 
-154 LNDTWHTTDD
+154 
-164 RWPNFYF
+164 
-171 TLYNVQDYRDS
+171 LYNVQNYRDS
-182 YTIANWSC
+182 YTLANWSC

-196 FYDESKAAQFVNGL
+196 FYDEKKAVQFVNGL
-210 IDEDEA
+210 IDEDQA

-244 SNTPQVRPTDIQG
+244 PNNPQVRPTDIHG

-314 ISKHLAVTQP
+314 ISKHLAVTQN

-334 EFTVI
+334 EFQVI

-347 IGELEYTIPAGYN
+347 IGELEYTIPSGYN

-434 MSYDNAS
+434 MSYDNAA

-481 FDTPTSYNVG
+481 FETPTSYNVG
-491 SPSPSNGLYFPFKP
+491 APSPSNGLYFPFRP

-532 RPKSLSGYTVFQN
+532 KPKSLSGYTVFQN
-545 PQLTFGHTVN
+545 PQLTFGHTEN

>member
-1 MGEYGNSV
+1 MGEYGNSF

-17 GSKGTG
+17 SSYGTE

-30 HGVGT
+30 SGT
-35 SLLSSEPYRMCI
+35 GTGLLSSEPYRMCI
-47 YAPHRGEF
+47 YAPNKGQF
-55 SSEVYDGTAV
+55 SSQVYDGNAV
-65 WGYKTFRNCYTTDDC
+65 WGYKTFTHCYTASDRII
-80 LVFSVKKNKDDS
+80 FSTKKNKDDTS
-92 DDTFIGSELN
+92 NTFVGSELKW
-102 FQCTREETIYSYNGL
+102 QSTGKKTIYKYNFVTKEWAEVESGNDSGANTRILDSSLIDYNNGL
-117 TGNYD
+117 PFLY
-122 SGESSA
+122 
-128 DSWNSSKILTT
+128 
-139 DFRRWSGSLPYLAFP
+139 FP
-154 LNDTWHTTDD
+154 LNNTWY
-164 RWPNFYF
+164 NFNF
-171 TLYNVQDYRDS
+171 TLYNVQDYLDS

-196 FYDESKAAQFVNGL
+196 FYNESKAVQFVNGL

-216 DVPPHDFDADENDEN
+216 DVPPKDWDADQNDEN

-347 IGELEYTIPAGYN
+347 VGELEYTIPSGYN

-419 SLIEHH
+419 CLIEHH

-434 MSYDNAS
+434 MSYDNAA

-481 FDTPTSYNVG
+481 FETPTSYNVG
-491 SPSPSNGLYFPFKP
+491 APSPSNGLYFPFRP

-532 RPKSLSGYTVFQN
+532 KPKSLSGYTVFQN
-545 PQLTFGHTVN
+545 PQLTFGHTEN

>member
-1 MGEYGNSV
+1 MGEYGNSF
-9 TFVSGGTL
+9 TFVSSGTVSGGSDL
-17 GSKGTG
+17 NHYNDWGGSGIG
-23 LDKYRYW
+23 
-30 HGVGT
+30 
-35 SLLSSEPYRMCI
+35 LLSAEPYRMCI
-47 YAPHRGEF
+47 YAKNKGEK
-55 SSEVYDGTAV
+55 EVTVYDSTSV
-65 WGYKTFRNCYTTDDC
+65 WGKLKFSQCYDASNAII
-80 LVFSVKKNKDDS
+80 FSAKKNENDS
-92 DDTFIGSELN
+92 TNTFVGSEISWQSLG
-102 FQCTREETIYSYNGL
+102 TETEYSYSVL
-117 TGNYD
+117 TGDWSKGDITNVI
-122 SGESSA
+122 GQNKLTF
-128 DSWNSSKILTT
+128 NSSNVEYS
-139 DFRRWSGSLPYLAFP
+139 DGLPFLRFG
-154 LNDTWHTTDD
+154 LNSTWF
-164 RWPNFYF
+164 NFEF
-171 TLYNVQDYRDS
+171 ALDNVQKYRDS

-196 FYDESKAAQFVNGL
+196 FYDEKKAVQFVNGL
-210 IDEDEA
+210 IDEDQA

-244 SNTPQVRPTDIQG
+244 PNNPQVRPTDIHG

-314 ISKHLAVTQP
+314 ISKHLAVTEN

-334 EFTVI
+334 EFQVI

-347 IGELEYTIPAGYN
+347 IGELEYTIPSGYN

-406 IDYVIYLKTDKGY
+406 IDYVIYLKTEKGY

-434 MSYDNAS
+434 MSYDNAA

-481 FDTPTSYNVG
+481 FETPTSYNVG
-491 SPSPSNGLYFPFKP
+491 APSPSNGLYFPFRP

-532 RPKSLSGYTVFQN
+532 KPKSLTGYTVFQN

-566 EMDMLYQLMTEG
+566 EMDMLYQLMTGG

>member
-1 MGEYGNSV
+1 MAEEYNSIEAVQYEQSYIQTKNANQYDSV
-9 TFVSGGTL
+9 THASTFTYNNVPWRVAAVQSVVDVTFSESGHVQKVPTIL
-17 GSKGTG
+17 STIYMSSFREKDRQKETAISELECVAVGSGKKAVYNVPA
-23 LDKYRYW
+23 LNPN
-30 HGVGT
+30 
-35 SLLSSEPYRMCI
+35 EPQLVDEFNFTDPNVKTTRMPLNVVI
-47 YAPHRGEF
+47 AG
-55 SSEVYDGTAV
+55 
-65 WGYKTFRNCYTTDDC
+65 KTY
-80 LVFSVKKNKDDS
+80 
-92 DDTFIGSELN
+92 TFISFSFLN
-102 FQCTREETIYSYNGL
+102 ISLNSASSPNINQNCRNIESFFSWLQAINIPQFA
-117 TGNYD
+117 TGND
-122 SGESSA
+122 A
-128 DSWNSSKILTT
+128 V
-139 DFRRWSGSLPYLAFP
+139 
-154 LNDTWHTTDD
+154 
-164 RWPNFYF
+164 
-171 TLYNVQDYRDS
+171 LY
-182 YTIANWSC
+182 
-190 VMNLPI
+190 
-196 FYDESKAAQFVNGL
+196 VNGV
-210 IDEDEA
+210 INA
-216 DVPPHDFDADENDEN
+216 DKAVVPPHDFDADENDEN
-231 DNDTNASKYEPTP
+231 DNDKNASTFEPTP

-314 ISKHLAVTQP
+314 ISKHLAVTE
-324 TGINLGRFTT
+324 TSGINLGRFTT

-339 DARSYNPK
+339 DARSYTPK
-347 IGELEYTIPAGYN
+347 IGELEYTIPSGYN

-434 MSYDNAS
+434 MSYDNAA

-481 FDTPTSYNVG
+481 FETPTSYNVG
-491 SPSPSNGLYFPFKP
+491 APSPSNGLYFPFRP

-532 RPKSLSGYTVFQN
+532 KPKSLSGYTVFQN
-545 PQLTFGHTVN
+545 PQLTFGHTEN

-566 EMDMLYQLMTEG
+566 EMDLLYQLMTEG

>member
-1 MGEYGNSV
+1 MDIDAKGFFNKPTSSSNEYMYEENISHVSFDSEPHRICGLWNMNPPKVQLFNTDLTYGNSV
-9 TFVSGGTL
+9 KIPYPLRQMYISKYDDNGNDITSQKINQTYKLTQTLNTWKWDVVGVKGHYESGNNTI
-17 GSKGTG
+17 
-23 LDKYRYW
+23 D
-30 HGVGT
+30 
-35 SLLSSEPYRMCI
+35 M
-47 YAPHRGEF
+47 
-55 SSEVYDGTAV
+55 
-65 WGYKTFRNCYTTDDC
+65 RNYEYPLNSNSDMRT
-80 LVFSVKKNKDDS
+80 KKINNVDYNFF
-92 DDTFIGSELN
+92 TILN
-102 FQCTREETIYSYNGL
+102 PL
-117 TGNYD
+117 
-122 SGESSA
+122 
-128 DSWNSSKILTT
+128 NSS
-139 DFRRWSGSLPYLAFP
+139 FLAGDYSQ
-154 LNDTWHTTDD
+154 LK
-164 RWPNFYF
+164 
-171 TLYNVQDYRDS
+171 YRDS
-182 YTIANWSC
+182 NSNVGFSYSYSIPMFRT
-190 VMNLPI
+190 
-196 FYDESKAAQFVNGL
+196 
-210 IDEDEA
+210 EDECILYVN
-216 DVPPHDFDADENDEN
+216 DVIDDSSAVNKDSYYDPDADENDEN
-231 DNDTNASKYEPTP
+231 DNDKNASTFSPTP
-244 SNTPQVRPTDIQG
+244 PNNPQVRPTDIHG

-314 ISKHLAVTQP
+314 ISKHLAVTEP

-339 DARSYNPK
+339 DARSYTPT

-406 IDYVIYLKTDKGY
+406 IDYVIYLKTEKGY

-434 MSYDNAS
+434 MSYDNAA

-491 SPSPSNGLYFPFKP
+491 APSPSNGLYFPFRP

-532 RPKSLSGYTVFQN
+532 KPKSLSGYTVFQN

-566 EMDMLYQLMTEG
+566 EMDMLYQLMTGG

>member
-1 MGEYGNSV
+1 MGDYGNSI
-9 TFVSGGTL
+9 TFVSSGTL
-17 GSKGTG
+17 EAGSN
-23 LDKYRYW
+23 LNSYRYW
-30 HGVGT
+30 SGT
-35 SLLSSEPYRMCI
+35 GSVLFSAEPYRMCI
-47 YAPHRGEF
+47 CAPNRGKREVT
-55 SSEVYDGTAV
+55 VYDGTSV
-65 WGYKTFRNCYTTDDC
+65 WGKKVFERCYDASDYIIIAAKKDKNDNTNTFVGEK
-80 LVFSVKKNKDDS
+80 LVWHSLGKN
-92 DDTFIGSELN
+92 
-102 FQCTREETIYSYNGL
+102 TIYNYNAISGDW
-117 TGNYD
+117 TAGD
-122 SGESSA
+122 SSNQNGYNDWTFVSDNVEYSSGFPFIRFTM
-128 DSWNSSKILTT
+128 NSG
-139 DFRRWSGSLPYLAFP
+139 FY
-154 LNDTWHTTDD
+154 
-164 RWPNFYF
+164 NFNF
-171 TLYNVQDYRDS
+171 SLYNEQTYRDS
-182 YTIANWSC
+182 YTIAKWSC
-190 VMNLPI
+190 VMNIPI
-196 FYDESKAAQFVNGL
+196 FYDEEKAVQFVNGL
-210 IDEDEA
+210 IDEDAA
-216 DVPPHDFDADENDEN
+216 DEPPHDFDADENDEN

-244 SNTPQVRPTDIQG
+244 PNTPQVRPTDIQG

-314 ISKHLAVTQP
+314 ISKHLAVTEN

-334 EFTVI
+334 EFQVI

-347 IGELEYTIPAGYN
+347 IGELEYTIPSGYN

-434 MSYDNAS
+434 MSYDNAA

-481 FDTPTSYNVG
+481 FETPTSYNVG
-491 SPSPSNGLYFPFKP
+491 APSPSNGLYFPFRP

-517 KSYSKNV
+517 NSYSTNV

-532 RPKSLSGYTVFQN
+532 KPKSLSGYTVFQN
-545 PQLTFGHTVN
+545 PQLTFGHSEN

>member
-1 MGEYGNSV
+1 MGEYGNSF
-9 TFVSGGTL
+9 TFVSSGTL
-17 GSKGTG
+17 GGGSDLNHYNDWSGSGTG
-23 LDKYRYW
+23 L
-30 HGVGT
+30 
-35 SLLSSEPYRMCI
+35 LSVEPYRMCI
-47 YAPHRGEF
+47 YAKNKGEK
-55 SSEVYDGTAV
+55 EVTVYDSTSV
-65 WGYKTFRNCYTTDDC
+65 WGKLKFSRCYDASNAII
-80 LVFSVKKNKDDS
+80 FSAKKNESDS
-92 DDTFIGSELN
+92 TNTFVGSSVNWASTGTKTE
-102 FQCTREETIYSYNGL
+102 YSYSVL
-117 TGNYD
+117 TGDWSKGDITNEI
-122 SGESSA
+122 GQNKLTF
-128 DSWNSSKILTT
+128 NSSNVEYR
-139 DFRRWSGSLPYLAFP
+139 DGLPFLRFG
-154 LNDTWHTTDD
+154 LNNTWF
-164 RWPNFYF
+164 NFNF
-171 TLYNVQDYRDS
+171 ALYNVQKYRDS

-196 FYDESKAAQFVNGL
+196 FYDEKKAVQFVNGL
-210 IDEDEA
+210 IDEDQA

-244 SNTPQVRPTDIQG
+244 PNNPQVRPTDIHG

-314 ISKHLAVTQP
+314 ISKHLAVTEN

-334 EFTVI
+334 EFQVI

-347 IGELEYTIPAGYN
+347 VGELEYTIPSGYN

-434 MSYDNAS
+434 MSYDNAA

-481 FDTPTSYNVG
+481 FETPTSYNVG
-491 SPSPSNGLYFPFKP
+491 APSPSNGLYFPFKP

-532 RPKSLSGYTVFQN
+532 KPKSLSGYTVFQN

-566 EMDMLYQLMTEG
+566 EMDLLYQLMTEG

>member
-1 MGEYGNSV
+1 MAEEYNSIDAVQYEQSYIQTKNANQYDSV
-9 TFVSGGTL
+9 THGSTFTYNHVPWRVAAVQSVVDVTFSESGHVQKVPTIL
-17 GSKGTG
+17 STIYMSPFREKDRQKETAIIELECVTVGSGKKAVYNVPA
-23 LDKYRYW
+23 LNPN
-30 HGVGT
+30 
-35 SLLSSEPYRMCI
+35 EPQKVD
-47 YAPHRGEF
+47 E
-55 SSEVYDGTAV
+55 YD
-65 WGYKTFRNCYTTDDC
+65 FTDPN
-80 LVFSVKKNKDDS
+80 VKK
-92 DDTFIGSELN
+92 TQIPLN
-102 FQCTREETIYSYNGL
+102 VVIAGKTYTYIPFSFLNISLQAASSPAVTQNCRNIEKFFSWLQAINIPQFA
-117 TGNYD
+117 TGND
-122 SGESSA
+122 A
-128 DSWNSSKILTT
+128 V
-139 DFRRWSGSLPYLAFP
+139 
-154 LNDTWHTTDD
+154 
-164 RWPNFYF
+164 
-171 TLYNVQDYRDS
+171 LY
-182 YTIANWSC
+182 
-190 VMNLPI
+190 
-196 FYDESKAAQFVNGL
+196 VNGV
-210 IDEDEA
+210 IDA
-216 DVPPHDFDADENDEN
+216 DKAVVPPHDFDADENDEN
-231 DNDTNASKYEPTP
+231 DNDKNASTFEPTP

-257 ASNYYCVNAANV
+257 ASNYYCVNPANV

-314 ISKHLAVTQP
+314 ISKHLAVTE
-324 TGINLGRFTT
+324 TSGINLGRFTT

-339 DARSYNPK
+339 DAKSYKPK
-347 IGELEYTIPAGYN
+347 IGELEYTIPSGYN

-406 IDYVIYLKTDKGY
+406 IDYVIYLKTEKGY

-434 MSYDNAS
+434 MSYDNAA

-481 FDTPTSYNVG
+481 FETPTSYNVG
-491 SPSPSNGLYFPFKP
+491 APSPSNGLYFPFRP

-532 RPKSLSGYTVFQN
+532 KPKSLSGYTVFQN
-545 PQLTFGHTVN
+545 PQLTFGHTEN

>member
-1 MGEYGNSV
+1 MGEYGNSF
-9 TFVSGGTL
+9 TFVSSGTL
-17 GSKGTG
+17 GGGSDLNHYNDWSGSGTG
-23 LDKYRYW
+23 L
-30 HGVGT
+30 
-35 SLLSSEPYRMCI
+35 LSAEPYRMCI
-47 YAPHRGEF
+47 YAPNKGEN
-55 SSEVYDGTAV
+55 EVTVYDGTAV
-65 WGYKTFRNCYTTDDC
+65 WGKLKFSQCYSASDA
-80 LVFSVKKNKDDS
+80 LIFSAKKNEN
-92 DDTFIGSELN
+92 DTTNTFVGSRVDWASLGTKTAN
-102 FQCTREETIYSYNGL
+102 SYSAL
-117 TGNYD
+117 TGKWAE
-122 SGESSA
+122 GEVTNETGQNNFTF
-128 DSWNSSKILTT
+128 NSNNVEYK
-139 DFRRWSGSLPYLAFP
+139 DGLPFLRFG
-154 LNDTWHTTDD
+154 LNSTWF
-164 RWPNFYF
+164 NFYF
-171 TLYNVQDYRDS
+171 SLFNPQNYRDS
-182 YTIANWSC
+182 YTLANWSC

-196 FYDESKAAQFVNGL
+196 FYDENKAVQFVNGL
-210 IDEDEA
+210 IDEDAA
-216 DVPPHDFDADENDEN
+216 DVPPHDFDTDENDEN

-244 SNTPQVRPTDIQG
+244 PNNPQLRPTDIHG
-257 ASNYYCVNAANV
+257 ASNYYCVNAGNV

-314 ISKHLAVTQP
+314 ISKHLAVTQT

-334 EFTVI
+334 EFQVI

-347 IGELEYTIPAGYN
+347 VGELEYTIPSGYN

-434 MSYDNAS
+434 MSYDNAA

-458 IGGKGATSL
+458 IGSKGATSL

-481 FDTPTSYNVG
+481 FETPTSYNVG
-491 SPSPSNGLYFPFKP
+491 APSPSNGLYFPFKP

-532 RPKSLSGYTVFQN
+532 KPKSLSGYTVFQN
-545 PQLTFGHTVN
+545 PQLTFGHTEN

-566 EMDMLYQLMTEG
+566 EMDLLYQLMTEG

>member
-1 MGEYGNSV
+1 MAEEYNSIEAVQYEQSYIQTKNANQYDSV
-9 TFVSGGTL
+9 THGSTFTYNHVPWRVAAVQSVVDVTFSESGHVQKVPTI
-17 GSKGTG
+17 
-23 LDKYRYW
+23 
-30 HGVGT
+30 
-35 SLLSSEPYRMCI
+35 LSTI
-47 YAPHRGEF
+47 YM
-55 SSEVYDGTAV
+55 SSFREKDRQKETA
-65 WGYKTFRNCYTTDDC
+65 
-80 LVFSVKKNKDDS
+80 
-92 DDTFIGSELN
+92 ISELECVAVGSGKKAVYN
-102 FQCTREETIYSYNGL
+102 VPALNPNEPQQVDEFDFSDPNVKTTRMPLNVVIAGKTYTYISFSFLNISLNAASSPNINQNCRNIEKFFSWLQAINIPQFA
-117 TGNYD
+117 TGND
-122 SGESSA
+122 A
-128 DSWNSSKILTT
+128 V
-139 DFRRWSGSLPYLAFP
+139 
-154 LNDTWHTTDD
+154 
-164 RWPNFYF
+164 
-171 TLYNVQDYRDS
+171 LY
-182 YTIANWSC
+182 
-190 VMNLPI
+190 
-196 FYDESKAAQFVNGL
+196 VNGV
-210 IDEDEA
+210 IDA
-216 DVPPHDFDADENDEN
+216 DKAVVPPHDFDADENDEN
-231 DNDTNASKYEPTP
+231 DNDKNASTFEPTP
-244 SNTPQVRPTDIQG
+244 SNTPQVKPTDIHG

-314 ISKHLAVTQP
+314 ISKHLAVTE
-324 TGINLGRFTT
+324 TSGINLGRFTT

-339 DARSYNPK
+339 DARSYTPK
-347 IGELEYTIPAGYN
+347 IGELEYTIPSGYN

-434 MSYDNAS
+434 MSYDNAA

-481 FDTPTSYNVG
+481 FETPTSYNVG
-491 SPSPSNGLYFPFKP
+491 APSPSNGLYFPFRP

-532 RPKSLSGYTVFQN
+532 KPKSLSGYTVFQN
-545 PQLTFGHTVN
+545 PQLTFGHTEN

-566 EMDMLYQLMTEG
+566 EMDLLYQLMTEG

>member
-1 MGEYGNSV
+1 MGEYGDSF
-9 TFVSGGTL
+9 TFASSGTL
-17 GSKGTG
+17 QGGADLNHYTDWSGTG
-23 LDKYRYW
+23 
-30 HGVGT
+30 T
-35 SLLSSEPYRMCI
+35 ALLSTEPYRMCI
-47 YAPHRGEF
+47 YAPLKGKKEVT
-55 SSEVYDGTAV
+55 VYDGTSV
-65 WGYKTFRNCYTTDDC
+65 WGKLEFIQCYDASNSIIFSTKKEKNDTSNTF
-80 LVFSVKKNKDDS
+80 V
-92 DDTFIGSELN
+92 GSN
-102 FQCTREETIYSYNGL
+102 VN
-117 TGNYD
+117 
-122 SGESSA
+122 
-128 DSWNSSKILTT
+128 WNSLGTKTDVSYSALTDKWT
-139 DFRRWSGSLPYLAFP
+139 NGDVTNVTGSNTLTFADNNVEYRDSLPFLRFSLNSSWFNFEFALA
-154 LNDTWHTTDD
+154 TI
-164 RWPNFYF
+164 
-171 TLYNVQDYRDS
+171 QKYRDS
-182 YTIANWSC
+182 YTLAQWSC

-196 FYDESKAAQFVNGL
+196 FYDEKKAIQFVNGL

-216 DVPPHDFDADENDEN
+216 DVPPHDFDADQNDEN
-231 DNDTNASKYEPTP
+231 DNDTNASKFEPTHM
-244 SNTPQVRPTDIQG
+244 NTPQVQPTDVHG
-257 ASNYYCVNAANV
+257 ASNYYCVNVANV

-314 ISKHLAVTQP
+314 ISKHLGVTQT

-339 DARSYNPK
+339 DGRSYKPK
-347 IGELEYTIPAGYN
+347 IGELEYTIPSGYN

-375 PFVGFTQLD
+375 PFVGFSQLD

-406 IDYVIYLKTDKGY
+406 IDYAIFLKTEKGC

-425 SGTCGIEIP
+425 TGTCGIEIP

-448 GGAIKDGVNT
+448 GGAVKDTVES

-467 GEMAISATGGLLDS
+467 GEMAISATGGLLES
-481 FDTPTSYNVG
+481 FETPTQYNVG
-491 SPSPSNGLYFPFKP
+491 APSPSNGLFFPFQP

-532 RPKSLSGYTVFQN
+532 KPKSLSGYTVFQN
-545 PQLTFGHTVN
+545 PQLTFGHAVN

-566 EMDMLYQLMTEG
+566 EMDILYQLMTEG

>member
-1 MGEYGNSV
+1 MGDYGNEF
-9 TFVSGGTL
+9 TFVSSGTL
-17 GSKGTG
+17 GGGSDLNSYKFWSGTG
-23 LDKYRYW
+23 AALF
-30 HGVGT
+30 
-35 SLLSSEPYRMCI
+35 SAEPYRMCI
-47 YAPHRGEF
+47 CAPNRGKKEVT
-55 SSEVYDGTAV
+55 VYDGTSV
-65 WGYKTFRNCYTTDDC
+65 WGKKVFNHCYDASDYIIISSKKEKNDSTNTFVGEKLDWNS
-80 LVFSVKKNKDDS
+80 LGK
-92 DDTFIGSELN
+92 
-102 FQCTREETIYSYNGL
+102 QTIYNYKSLSNDWVAGDSNNVIGRNSWTFVSDNVEYSSGL
-117 TGNYD
+117 PFIRFAIN
-122 SGESSA
+122 SG
-128 DSWNSSKILTT
+128 
-139 DFRRWSGSLPYLAFP
+139 FF
-154 LNDTWHTTDD
+154 
-164 RWPNFYF
+164 NFNFAMY
-171 TLYNVQDYRDS
+171 TIQEYRDS

-196 FYDESKAAQFVNGL
+196 FYDLGKAVQFVNGL
-210 IDEDEA
+210 IDEDQA
-216 DVPPHDFDADENDEN
+216 DEPPHDFDADENDEN

-244 SNTPQVRPTDIQG
+244 PNNPQVRPTDIHG

-314 ISKHLAVTQP
+314 ISKHLAVTEP

-406 IDYVIYLKTDKGY
+406 IDYVIYLKTEKGY

-434 MSYDNAS
+434 MSYDNAA

-491 SPSPSNGLYFPFKP
+491 APSPSNGLYFPFKP
-505 HIVIK
+505 HLVIK

-532 RPKSLSGYTVFQN
+532 KPKSLSGYTVFQN

-566 EMDMLYQLMTEG
+566 EMDILYQLMTEG

>member
-1 MGEYGNSV
+1 MGEYGNEF
-9 TFVSGGTL
+9 TFVSSGTL
-17 GSKGTG
+17 GGGSDLNHYNDWSGSGTG
-23 LDKYRYW
+23 L
-30 HGVGT
+30 
-35 SLLSSEPYRMCI
+35 LSAEPFRMCI
-47 YAPHRGEF
+47 YAPLKGKNEVT
-55 SSEVYDGTAV
+55 VYDGTAV
-65 WGYKTFRNCYTTDDC
+65 WGKLEFSQCYGASDSII
-80 LVFSVKKNKDDS
+80 FSTKKNKDDS
-92 DDTFIGSELN
+92 TNTFVGSTVNWGSLGSK
-102 FQCTREETIYSYNGL
+102 TAYSYSAL
-117 TGNYD
+117 TGNWTKGD
-122 SGESSA
+122 ITNVTGQNNLTF
-128 DSWNSSKILTT
+128 NSSNVEYRDGLP
-139 DFRRWSGSLPYLAFP
+139 FLRFALNSSWFNFQFSLE
-154 LNDTWHTTDD
+154 
-164 RWPNFYF
+164 
-171 TLYNVQDYRDS
+171 NVQKYRDS
-182 YTIANWSC
+182 YTLANWSC

-196 FYDESKAAQFVNGL
+196 FYDEKKAVQFVNGL
-210 IDEDEA
+210 IDEDQA

-231 DNDTNASKYEPTP
+231 DNDTNASTFSPTP
-244 SNTPQVRPTDIQG
+244 PNNPQVRPTDIHG

-314 ISKHLAVTQP
+314 ISKHLAVTET

-347 IGELEYTIPAGYN
+347 IGELEYTIPSGYN

-434 MSYDNAS
+434 MSYDNAA

-481 FDTPTSYNVG
+481 FETPTSYNVG
-491 SPSPSNGLYFPFKP
+491 APSPSNGLYFPFRP

-532 RPKSLSGYTVFQN
+532 KPKSLSGYTVFQN
-545 PQLTFGHTVN
+545 PQLTFGHTEN

-566 EMDMLYQLMTEG
+566 EMDLLYQLMTEG

>member
-1 MGEYGNSV
+1 MDIDAKGFFNKPTNSTNQYV
-9 TFVSGGTL
+9 YEENISHVSF
-17 GSKGTG
+17 
-23 LDKYRYW
+23 D
-30 HGVGT
+30 
-35 SLLSSEPYRMCI
+35 SEP
-47 YAPHRGEF
+47 HRICGLWNMTPPTVQLF
-55 SSEVYDGTAV
+55 TATLTKGKTIQIPYPLRQMYISKYDDSGNTIKSQKIKQT
-65 WGYKTFRNCYTTDDC
+65 YKLTQTENNWNWDFAG
-80 LVFSVKKNKDDS
+80 VKGHYESGNNIINIQNYEYPLNANSDIKNKKINNVDYKYF
-92 DDTFIGSELN
+92 TILN
-102 FQCTREETIYSYNGL
+102 
-117 TGNYD
+117 
-122 SGESSA
+122 
-128 DSWNSSKILTT
+128 
-139 DFRRWSGSLPYLAFP
+139 P
-154 LNDTWHTTDD
+154 LNSTFLSGD
-164 RWPNFYF
+164 YSQ
-171 TLYNVQDYRDS
+171 LKYRDS
-182 YTIANWSC
+182 DSNVGFSYSYSIPMFKTENECILYVNDIIDDSTAVNKDSY
-190 VMNLPI
+190 
-196 FYDESKAAQFVNGL
+196 YD
-210 IDEDEA
+210 
-216 DVPPHDFDADENDEN
+216 PDADENDEN
-231 DNDTNASKYEPTP
+231 DNDKNASKFEPTP

-314 ISKHLAVTQP
+314 ISKHLAATEP

-334 EFTVI
+334 EFQVI

-347 IGELEYTIPAGYN
+347 IGELEYTIPSGYN

-406 IDYVIYLKTDKGY
+406 IDYVIYLKTEKGY

-434 MSYDNAS
+434 MSYDNAA

-481 FDTPTSYNVG
+481 FETPTSYNVG
-491 SPSPSNGLYFPFKP
+491 APSPSNGLYFPFRP

-532 RPKSLSGYTVFQN
+532 KPKSLSGYTVFQN
-545 PQLTFGHTVN
+545 PQLTFGHTEN

>member
-1 MGEYGNSV
+1 MDIDAKGFFNKPTSSTNQYVHEENISH
-9 TFVSGGTL
+9 VSF
-17 GSKGTG
+17 
-23 LDKYRYW
+23 D
-30 HGVGT
+30 
-35 SLLSSEPYRMCI
+35 SEP
-47 YAPHRGEF
+47 HRICGLWNMTPPTVQLF
-55 SSEVYDGTAV
+55 TATLTYGKKIQIPYPLRQLYMSKYDDNGNDIPSQKINQTYKLTQTENNWNWDLAGV
-65 WGYKTFRNCYTTDDC
+65 KGYYESGNNTINMQNYEYPLNANSDI
-80 LVFSVKKNKDDS
+80 KNKKINNVDYKY
-92 DDTFIGSELN
+92 FAILN
-102 FQCTREETIYSYNGL
+102 
-117 TGNYD
+117 
-122 SGESSA
+122 
-128 DSWNSSKILTT
+128 
-139 DFRRWSGSLPYLAFP
+139 P
-154 LNDTWHTTDD
+154 LNSTFLAGD
-164 RWPNFYF
+164 YSQ
-171 TLYNVQDYRDS
+171 LKYRDS
-182 YTIANWSC
+182 DSNVGFSYSYSIPMFKTENECILYVNDIIDDSSAVNKDSY
-190 VMNLPI
+190 
-196 FYDESKAAQFVNGL
+196 YD
-210 IDEDEA
+210 
-216 DVPPHDFDADENDEN
+216 PDADENDEN
-231 DNDTNASKYEPTP
+231 DNDKNASKFEPTP
-244 SNTPQVRPTDIQG
+244 SNTPQVKPTDIQG
-257 ASNYYCVNAANV
+257 ASNYYCVNVANV

-314 ISKHLAVTQP
+314 ISKHLASTEP

-347 IGELEYTIPAGYN
+347 IGELEYTIPSGYN

-481 FDTPTSYNVG
+481 FETPTSYNVG
-491 SPSPSNGLYFPFKP
+491 APSPSNGLYFPFRP

-532 RPKSLSGYTVFQN
+532 KPKSLSGYTVFQN
-545 PQLTFGHTVN
+545 PQLTFGHTEN

>member
-1 MGEYGNSV
+1 MAEEYNSIEAVQYEQSYIQTKNANQYDSV
-9 TFVSGGTL
+9 THASTFTYNHVPWRVAAVQSLVDVTFPESGHVQKVPTIL
-17 GSKGTG
+17 STIYMSPFREKDRVQETAIRELECVAVGSGKKAVYNVPV
-23 LDKYRYW
+23 LNPN
-30 HGVGT
+30 
-35 SLLSSEPYRMCI
+35 EPQQ
-47 YAPHRGEF
+47 ADEF
-55 SSEVYDGTAV
+55 DFTDPDVRKKQVPLNVVIAG
-65 WGYKTFRNCYTTDDC
+65 KTY
-80 LVFSVKKNKDDS
+80 
-92 DDTFIGSELN
+92 TFISFSFLN
-102 FQCTREETIYSYNGL
+102 ISMNAASSPAITQNCRNIEKFFSWLQAINIPQFA
-117 TGNYD
+117 TGND
-122 SGESSA
+122 A
-128 DSWNSSKILTT
+128 V
-139 DFRRWSGSLPYLAFP
+139 
-154 LNDTWHTTDD
+154 
-164 RWPNFYF
+164 
-171 TLYNVQDYRDS
+171 LY
-182 YTIANWSC
+182 
-190 VMNLPI
+190 
-196 FYDESKAAQFVNGL
+196 VNGV
-210 IDEDEA
+210 IDA
-216 DVPPHDFDADENDEN
+216 DKAVVPPHDFEADENDEN
-231 DNDTNASKYEPTP
+231 DNDKNASTFEPTP

-314 ISKHLAVTQP
+314 ISKHLAVTQN

-334 EFTVI
+334 EFQVI
-339 DARSYNPK
+339 DARSYTPK
-347 IGELEYTIPAGYN
+347 IGELEYTIPSGYN

-481 FDTPTSYNVG
+481 FETPTSYNVG
-491 SPSPSNGLYFPFKP
+491 APSPSNGLYFPFRP

-532 RPKSLSGYTVFQN
+532 KPKSLSGYTVFQN
-545 PQLTFGHTVN
+545 PQLTFGHTEN

>member
-1 MGEYGNSV
+1 MGEYGNSF
-9 TFVSGGTL
+9 TFVSSGTL
-17 GSKGTG
+17 GGGSDLNHYNDWSGSGTG
-23 LDKYRYW
+23 L
-30 HGVGT
+30 
-35 SLLSSEPYRMCI
+35 LSAEPYRMCI
-47 YAPHRGEF
+47 YAPRKGEK
-55 SSEVYDGTAV
+55 EVTVYDSTSV
-65 WGYKTFRNCYTTDDC
+65 WGKLKFSQCYDASDA
-80 LVFSVKKNKDDS
+80 LIFSAKKNENDS
-92 DDTFIGSELN
+92 TNTFVGSSVN
-102 FQCTREETIYSYNGL
+102 WGSTGTNTAYSYSVL
-117 TGNYD
+117 TGDWTKGDVTNKI
-122 SGESSA
+122 GQNKLTFESSNVEYR
-128 DSWNSSKILTT
+128 DGLPFLRFGLNS
-139 DFRRWSGSLPYLAFP
+139 
-154 LNDTWHTTDD
+154 TWF
-164 RWPNFYF
+164 NFNF
-171 TLYNVQDYRDS
+171 SLYNVQKYRDS
-182 YTIANWSC
+182 YTLANWSC
-190 VMNLPI
+190 VTNLPI
-196 FYDESKAAQFVNGL
+196 FYNESKAVQFVNGL
-210 IDEDEA
+210 IDEDQA

-244 SNTPQVRPTDIQG
+244 PNNPQVRPTDIHG

-314 ISKHLAVTQP
+314 ISKHLAVTET

-347 IGELEYTIPAGYN
+347 VGELEYTIPSGYN

-434 MSYDNAS
+434 MSYDNAA

-481 FDTPTSYNVG
+481 FETPTSYNVG
-491 SPSPSNGLYFPFKP
+491 APSPSNGLYFPFRP

-532 RPKSLSGYTVFQN
+532 KPKSLSGYTVFQN